1 MKDGKPF
8 INNNWIEIPEEWTEE
23 ERKAH
28 FELASKD
35 PKAAEEQLK
44 DYWRNKGFDVDEMLK
59 EEKVEEPEPVEET
72 VFNPISLY
80 QGTQS
85 PVVRDF
91 FDKTDS
97 LVEEIISEDDTD
109 RLKDLTDLF
118 EVNQRKKNIARIN
131 KLSKLLNIADD
142 EMERRLLMLDG
153 EGLDTD
159 QLIKYLDSTQ
169 KTMTNMQQTMNQQPL
184 IQVNNQTN
192 EIHIEDG
199 TGFDR
204 ESRKKILDTVMAIIE
219 GSQTADDVI
228 EVEGEIL
235 DD

>member
-1 MKDGKPF
+1 
-8 INNNWIEIPEEWTEE
+8 
-23 ERKAH
+23 
-28 FELASKD
+28 
-35 PKAAEEQLK
+35 
-44 DYWRNKGFDVDEMLK
+44 MLK